1 MTNAL
6 KVQKLAITAFIAVVM
21 AFLFLNLFT
30 VQAHAAGLLDET
42 IDTAHEFSRYPIDNY
57 QLDFYVDSS
66 WDWLPWNWL
75 DGIGK
80 TAQYAIYL
88 FTNFLWTLNL
98 YISNAVGYLIQQA
111 YDLDFISSAASEIGK
126 NIQLIAGVSASGF
139 DSTGLFPGMMAIV
152 TLLVGVY
159 CTYVGLVKRETTKA
173 FHAALNFAVVFVVS
187 VGLIAYAPS
196 AITGVNE
203 FSSDISNGIVDVSAK
218 ILAPDTAG
226 ENTGV
231 TAIIQSSSASV
242 GILQAL
248 STTGAITY
256 SAAIP
261 IILGQNIGTCITAFL
276 SSVGGSKNARR
287 TAMVHFYFNLIGS
300 ILFLIGIYAI
310 QYTVGFSFWDNAI
323 DKGGIANFHTLFNLT
338 CTVLFLPFTGL
349 LVKLATASVPA
360 EETQED
366 PLAKLEPRF
375 LTTPSLALDQAQRCI
390 ADMGDTAKQNF
401 HLATDPLFGGAA
413 ANEEIFHEHEA
424 FLDRAEV
431 EIGRYLTT
439 IHNIRSVDQ
448 RRQMAEMMHS
458 LSDFEKIG
466 DYAQNIFE
474 RADEFREAGLSF
486 SPSAMQELRTMCEAV
501 AEVLDMT
508 VDGYDNQAVSTA
520 RMVEPLEEVVDTM
533 KERLKSRHIE
543 RLGRNE
549 CTMQT
554 GIHFLDIVHD
564 LEKISDH
571 CSNIA
576 IYTIQLAEG
585 AAEFDTHAY
594 VKQAYKETPQFAEKL
609 KFYQNKYLTK
619 IDEVEAME

>member
-1 MTNAL
+1 MNFVNSMAFTAITFVAFTALVALISWWKTRGDNLDTQDGYYLGGRSLTGPVIAGSLLMTNLSAEQLVGNNGQAVRVGMSTMGWEVTSAIAL
-6 KVQKLAITAFIAVVM
+6 VILAFVLMPKYLKTGLTTVPQFFEQRYDEGTRRLVSIIVLLSYVVIMLPNILYAGAQVFVNIFGIDKMFGISRFAAIAIVCVATAIVGSIYAIFGGLKAIALSDSINGLGLIVG
-21 AFLFLNLFT
+21 
-30 VQAHAAGLLDET
+30 GLLVPV
-42 IDTAHEFSRYPIDNY
+42 FGFMFLSG
-57 QLDFYVDSS
+57 QLGGDGSFMDGFDKFLHTNPSYLNAINEVNTPEP
-66 WDWLPWNWL
+66 WLPW
-75 DGIGK
+75 
-80 TAQYAIYL
+80 
-88 FTNFLWTLNL
+88 
-98 YISNAVGYLIQQA
+98 
-111 YDLDFISSAASEIGK
+111 
-126 NIQLIAGVSASGF
+126 
-139 DSTGLFPGMMAIV
+139 P
-152 TLLVGVY
+152 LL
-159 CTYVGLVKRETTKA
+159 
-173 FHAALNFAVVFVVS
+173 
-187 VGLIAYAPS
+187 
-196 AITGVNE
+196 
-203 FSSDISNGIVDVSAK
+203 
-218 ILAPDTAG
+218 
-226 ENTGV
+226 
-231 TAIIQSSSASV
+231 
-242 GILQAL
+242 
-248 STTGAITY
+248 
-256 SAAIP
+256 
-261 IILGQNIGTCITAFL
+261 
-276 SSVGGSKNARR
+276 
-287 TAMVHFYFNLIGS
+287 
-300 ILFLIGIYAI
+300 
-310 QYTVGFSFWDNAI
+310 
-323 DKGGIANFHTLFNLT
+323 
-338 CTVLFLPFTGL
+338 FTGL

-401 HLATDPLFGGAA
+401 HLATDPLFGGVA

-609 KFYQNKYLTK
+609 KFYQDKYLTK

>member
-1 MTNAL
+1 MGFDVLSIVQMIGGLALFIYGMTTMGKGLERAAGSKLEKTLEKMTGNVVTALLMGMVVTMVIQSSSATTVMVFGFVNAGIMKL
-6 KVQKLAITAFIAVVM
+6 KQSVGVILGANIGTTITAQILRLSGGEGSGS
-21 AFLFLNLFT
+21 LFMDLLKPKNL
-30 VQAHAAGLLDET
+30 A
-42 IDTAHEFSRYPIDNY
+42 
-57 QLDFYVDSS
+57 
-66 WDWLPWNWL
+66 
-75 DGIGK
+75 
-80 TAQYAIYL
+80 
-88 FTNFLWTLNL
+88 
-98 YISNAVGYLIQQA
+98 YI
-111 YDLDFISSAASEIGK
+111 
-126 NIQLIAGVSASGF
+126 
-139 DSTGLFPGMMAIV
+139 IV
-152 TLLVGVY
+152 LVGVIIMMIAK
-159 CTYVGLVKRETTKA
+159 KRRTRDIADIFTGFGILFIGMSVMEGA
-173 FHAALNFAVVFVVS
+173 VAPLADLPQFADLFAA
-187 VGLIAYAPS
+187 
-196 AITGVNE
+196 
-203 FSSDISNGIVDVSAK
+203 ISNPVLGVLVGA
-218 ILAPDTAG
+218 
-226 ENTGV
+226 GV

-300 ILFLIGIYAI
+300 ILFLVGIYAI